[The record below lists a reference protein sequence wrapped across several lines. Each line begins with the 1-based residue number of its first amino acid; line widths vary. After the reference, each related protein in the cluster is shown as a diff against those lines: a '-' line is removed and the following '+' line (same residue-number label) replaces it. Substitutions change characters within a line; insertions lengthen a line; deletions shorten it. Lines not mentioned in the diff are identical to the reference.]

1 MKYYNIVYSVIDCE
15 TMATLHQSCSTKL
28 SEMEL
33 PKEITTLITWD
44 NLNEIY
50 KQHRAFLGIEIRNK
64 KKGRIIDFY
73 YDWLGFRPIKEW
85 KREVR
90 LFLKIEYKEI
100 NCSIQEILDYP
111 DSKKAI
117 QYLTERGLDLK
128 GML

>member
-1 MKYYNIVYSVIDCE
+1 MEYYRIVYSVIDCE
-15 TMATLHQSCSTKL
+15 TMATLHQSCSRKL
-28 SEMEL
+28 TETEP

-44 NLNEIY
+44 NLDEIY
-50 KQHRAFLGIEIRNK
+50 KQYKDFLGIEIKNK
-64 KKGRIIDFY
+64 KKGRIINFY

-90 LFLKIEYKEI
+90 LFVKIEYEEI

-117 QYLTERGLDLK
+117 QYLAERGLDLK
-128 GML
+128 SIL